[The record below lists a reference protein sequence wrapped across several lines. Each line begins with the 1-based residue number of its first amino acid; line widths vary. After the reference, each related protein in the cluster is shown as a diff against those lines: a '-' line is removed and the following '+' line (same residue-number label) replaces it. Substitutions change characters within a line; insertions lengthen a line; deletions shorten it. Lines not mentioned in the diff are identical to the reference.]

1 MPTKLVKNTQLSN
14 NFLVQA
20 SMSVFHERE
29 LCEEARSIEREMVEQ
44 EREERTKERKKTQ
57 LENQRDGLIKGVT
70 TQDDPIEIDKV
81 RHIIVDGINKIYYN
95 AKPHAPEPEWVELDT
110 DIMFAQVLI
119 EKEALEKQV
128 EQQEQE
134 ILRLRENLDI
144 KLSADPEPSTSPDS
158 GEADTL
164 KHLGG

>member
-29 LCEEARSIEREMVEQ
+29 LCESAREIEREMVTEA
-44 EREERTKERKKTQ
+44 RGERTKERKKSA
-57 LENQRDGLIKGVT
+57 LESQRDGLIKGVT

-95 AKPHAPEPEWVELDT
+95 ANPHAPQPNWIELDT
-110 DIMFAQVLI
+110 DIMFAQVME
-119 EKEALEKQV
+119 EKQALEQQI
-128 EQQEQE
+128 EQQQQE
-134 ILRLRENLDI
+134 ILRLRETIDQKQAAVKERGI
-144 KLSADPEPSTSPDS
+144 SAKE
-158 GEADTL
+158 EAFINEEINQ
-164 KHLGG
+164 

>member
-29 LCEEARSIEREMVEQ
+29 MCDQAREIEREMVKQ

-57 LENQRDGLIKGVT
+57 LENQRDGLIKGAT

-81 RHIIVDGINKIYYN
+81 RHIVVDGINKIYYN
-95 AKPHAPEPEWVELDT
+95 AKPHAPQPEWVELDT
-110 DIMFAQVLI
+110 DIMFAQVLV
-119 EKEALEKQV
+119 EKEELEKKIA
-128 EQQEQE
+128 QQEEE
-134 ILRLRENLDI
+134 ILRLRETIDT
-144 KLSADPEPSTSPDS
+144 KQADEDKRGVSEQ
-158 GEADTL
+158 EASYL
-164 KHLGG
+164 

>member
-1 MPTKLVKNTQLSN
+1 MPTKLVKNTRLSH

-20 SMSVFHERE
+20 SMSVFHDRE
-29 LCEEARSIEREMVEQ
+29 MCDQAREIEREMVEN
-44 EREERTKERKKTQ
+44 ERAERTRERKKTQ

-81 RHIIVDGINKIYYN
+81 RHIVVDGINKIFYN
-95 AKPHAPEPEWVELDT
+95 AKPHAPEPDWVELDT
-110 DIMFAQVLI
+110 DIMFAQVLSDKS
-119 EKEALEKQV
+119 ELEKQI

-134 ILRLRENLDI
+134 ILRLRETLD
-144 KLSADPEPSTSPDS
+144 LRRSDSSEASPPPES
-158 GEADTL
+158 GEAETL